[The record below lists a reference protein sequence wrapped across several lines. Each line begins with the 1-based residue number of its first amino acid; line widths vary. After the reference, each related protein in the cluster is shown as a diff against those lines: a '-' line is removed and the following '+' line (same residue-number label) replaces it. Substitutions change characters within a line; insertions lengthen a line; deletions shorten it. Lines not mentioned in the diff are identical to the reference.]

1 MTRGAPDLLTK
12 GLGFPECPRWHDG
25 KLWISDVMAREILTI
40 DGDGTP
46 TVFAVLPTRAMGTG
60 WRPDGAMLVASMD
73 DARLLRC
80 DGGTFAE
87 VADLRATTAGLLNDL
102 VVDGQGRA
110 YAGCTGRALGTGD
123 RKPTCIT
130 LVAEDQ
136 VPRVVARDFVLTNGM
151 VVSDDLRRLVVADT
165 LAGTLTAFTVAD
177 DGTLHDRRLFA
188 DLGDEVPNGI
198 CGDAEGAVWVASHRG
213 SFLRVLEGG
222 IIADRVQVAGDRGRM
237 AVACML
243 GGADGRQLFMAS
255 TDDLPGPQAF
265 AENAQRTGRIDVLA
279 VDVPGAG
286 WP

>member
-12 GLGFPECPRWHDG
+12 DLGFPECPRWHG
-25 KLWISDVMAREILTI
+25 GRLWVSDVMAREILTI

-46 TVFAVLPTRAMGTG
+46 TRFACLPTRAMGTG
-60 WRPDGAMLVASMD
+60 WRPDGTMLVASMD

-80 DGGTFAE
+80 DDGTFSV
-87 VADLRATTAGLLNDL
+87 VADLREATTGLLNDL
-102 VVDGQGRA
+102 VVDGLGRT
-110 YAGCTGRALGTGD
+110 YVGCTGRALGIGD
-123 RKPTCIT
+123 RMPTCIT
-130 LVAEDQ
+130 LVVEDQ
-136 VPRVVARDFVLTNGM
+136 APRVVASDFVLTNGM

-165 LAGTLTAFTVAD
+165 LAGTLTAFTIAD
-177 DGTLHDRRLFA
+177 DGSLLDRRLFA

-198 CGDAEGAVWVASHRG
+198 CGDAEGAIWVASHRG

-222 IIADRVQVAGDRGRM
+222 IIADRIQVAGDRGRM

-243 GGADGRQLFMAS
+243 GGDDGRHLFMVS

-265 AENAQRTGRIDVLA
+265 AENAERTGRIDVLH